1 MLMQQKIPTIITQG
15 TQNVIKKYH
24 SNKCLNVC
32 RAVKY
37 MDNVRVGLV
46 RRARVD
52 VVLENIADV
61 EVLSERKT
69 GVSVVGLCSSWVKLC
84 SD

>member
-1 MLMQQKIPTIITQG
+1 
-15 TQNVIKKYH
+15 
-24 SNKCLNVC
+24 
-32 RAVKY
+32 

-61 EVLSERKT
+61 EMLSERKT
-69 GVSVVGLCSSWVKLC
+69 GVSVVGLCSR
-84 SD
+84 